1 MTRNIA
7 DADRLKGG
15 PMACFSGAGDTVSN
29 PIGGRAIAVS
39 NGRERRGAG
48 SGPSVDFS
56 RRACGAAAA
65 WPHTLASTAPAI
77 YASGKRAPVG
87 AI

>member
-7 DADRLKGG
+7 DADRLNGG
-15 PMACFSGAGDTVSN
+15 PIGVCVIDTVSN
-29 PIGGRAIAVS
+29 PIGGRDHCLEWARTAGRRLRAI
-39 NGRERRGAG
+39 RR
-48 SGPSVDFS
+48 FFE
-56 RRACGAAAA
+56 ACVWCGAA